1 MNRSYPTMIQDPL
14 AIVAVLFAV
23 ICFSLFMVNRFK
35 WAERLSPILWILFV
49 GALCSNVGLI
59 PTNAPIYGQLI
70 DVSVPF
76 AVCVILLS
84 VNLKD
89 VKKAGAPMLVAF
101 VLAIIGTVLGV
112 AIASLTLEP
121 ALVTIMGEDTWK
133 LAGPYTGTYIGGS
146 LNFFS
151 LWTGLEIENPD
162 LLAAANAVDN
172 ITIFPLYMFWM
183 IIPATL
189 AERYIVAKR
198 WKTAGAETSEPVLK
212 KGGPFKVF
220 NIALLIFLGFTIM
233 ALSAWVKGALLDPV
247 LPGLPSI
254 LIVTTF
260 ALLLA
265 QVPAIRNIT
274 GGWELG
280 DLVFYVFF
288 AAVGAIMDF
297 YLAVILSPI
306 LFAYVVIVMIV
317 HLVFVYGIG
326 WLAKMDLG
334 VLTIASVATK
344 AGPALVPPVAE
355 TKEWRHLILPG
366 ILIALLGYAVGNYVG
381 FAVAKVLQAIL
392 G

>member
-1 MNRSYPTMIQDPL
+1 MNCLPTMIQDPL

-101 VLAIIGTVLGV
+101 VLAMIGTVLGV

-121 ALVTIMGEDTWK
+121 ALVTIMGDETWK

-189 AERYIVAKR
+189 AERYVVAKR
-198 WKTAGAETSEPVLK
+198 WKTSGAEAAGPVIEK
-212 KGGPFKVF
+212 EGPFKVL

-233 ALSAWVKGALLDPV
+233 ALSNWVKEALLDPI

-260 ALLLA
+260 ALILA
-265 QVPAIRNIT
+265 QIPAIRKIT

-306 LFAYVVIVMIV
+306 LFAYVVIVMLV

-344 AGPALVPPVAE
+344 SGPALVPPVAE

-381 FAVAKVLQAIL
+381 FAVAKVLQVIL

>member
-1 MNRSYPTMIQDPL
+1 MIQDPL

-49 GALCSNVGLI
+49 GALCSNLGLI
-59 PTNAPIYGQLI
+59 PTNAPVYGPLI

-89 VKKAGAPMLVAF
+89 IGKAGAPMLVAF
-101 VLAIIGTVLGV
+101 VLATIGTVLGV
-112 AIASLTLEP
+112 VVASITLEP
-121 ALVTIMGEDTWK
+121 ALVSIMGDDTWK

-189 AERYIVAKR
+189 AERYVVAKR
-198 WKTAGAETSEPVLK
+198 WKTAGTDASEHVEK
-212 KGGPFKVF
+212 EEASFNVF
-220 NIALLIFLGFTIM
+220 HIALLIFLGLSIM
-233 ALSAWVKGALLDPV
+233 ALSNWVKETLISPIFPALPT
-247 LPGLPSI
+247 I

-260 ALLLA
+260 ALILA
-265 QVPAIRNIT
+265 QVPAVRKLK
-274 GGWELG
+274 GSWELG

-288 AAVGAIMDF
+288 AAVGALMDF

-306 LFAYVVIVMIV
+306 LFAYVVIVMVI
-317 HLVFVYGIG
+317 HLAVVYGIG
-326 WLAKMDLG
+326 WLARMDLG

-344 AGPALVPPVAE
+344 SGPALVPPVAE
-355 TKEWRHLILPG
+355 TKEWRHLIVPG

-381 FAVAKVLQAIL
+381 FAVAKMIQAVV

>member
-1 MNRSYPTMIQDPL
+1 MIQAPL

-49 GALCSNVGLI
+49 GALCSNTGLI
-59 PTNAPIYGQLI
+59 PTSAPIYGQLI

-89 VKKAGAPMLVAF
+89 IRKAGAPMLVAF
-101 VLAIIGTVLGV
+101 VLATIGTVLGV
-112 AIASLTLEP
+112 AIASLTLDS
-121 ALVTIMGEDTWK
+121 ALATIMGDEAWK

-151 LWTGLEIENPD
+151 LWTGLGIDDPD

-189 AERYIVAKR
+189 AERYVVAKR
-198 WKTAGAETSEPVLK
+198 WKAAKTNTSYQEDK
-212 KGGPFKVF
+212 KAVPFNVF
-220 NIALLIFLGFTIM
+220 NIAILVFLGFTIM
-233 ALSAWVKGALLDPV
+233 ALSTWVKDV
-247 LPGLPSI
+247 LINPIFPSLPSI

-260 ALLLA
+260 ALILA
-265 QVPAIRNIT
+265 QIPAIRNIK

-288 AAVGAIMDF
+288 AAVGALMDF

-317 HLVFVYGIG
+317 HLLFVYGIG
-326 WLAKMDLG
+326 WMARMDLG

-344 AGPALVPPVAE
+344 SGPALVPPVAE
-355 TKEWRHLILPG
+355 AKEWRHLILPG

-381 FAVAKVLQAIL
+381 FAVAKVMEIIL